1 MPRHPDTECI
11 HETNSFGAKKAR
23 QHPPPLPLLYS
34 EEELRCIRVR
44 GKARAL
50 TRLCVACED
59 LCAFGRRLE
68 QLYREFCE
76 PQVGDDFK
84 YCNNCSRT
92 LDGSCSVD
100 QAALAE
106 ALHEQLGECT
116 RKRGFEMPFSIVRWD
131 ILLAK

>member
-1 MPRHPDTECI
+1 MNNDATPDCPSVNAAAE
-11 HETNSFGAKKAR
+11 
-23 QHPPPLPLLYS
+23 PLYS
-34 EEELRCIRVR
+34 EAELQAIRVR
-44 GKARAL
+44 GKARTL
-50 TRLCVACED
+50 TRLCVVCED
-59 LCAFGRRLE
+59 LGLCDFGRSLD

-84 YCNNCSRT
+84 HCSKCSRT
-92 LDGSCSVD
+92 LDGSCGVD

-131 ILLAK
+131 ILLAR